1 MAIIVSKITQWCAV
15 TIETGFLNDYIPS
28 KTIRNWTSVLYLS
41 GLSSFIFPLG
51 NIIVPLVIWLLKK
64 EEHTYID
71 THGKEVLNFQ
81 ITLFVVAVVVGLL
94 LLVLGGIAIATHAIS
109 LAFNYIPVFAFLTVI
124 VASFGII
131 NLIMMIMGAIKANS
145 GKTFKLPLTFSFI
158 K

>member
-1 MAIIVSKITQWCAV
+1 M
-15 TIETGFLNDYIPS
+15 TIETDFLNEYIPS

-41 GLSSFIFPLG
+41 GLSSFLFPLG

-71 THGKEVLNFQ
+71 AHGKEVLNFQ
-81 ITLFVVAVVVGLL
+81 ITLFVVAIVVGLL
-94 LLVLGGIAIATHAIS
+94 LVAFGGIAIVTHAIPM
-109 LAFNYIPVFAFLTVI
+109 AFNYMPVFAILTFI

-145 GKTFKLPLTFSFI
+145 GKAFKLPLTYSFI